1 MPVAAL
7 WPVIE
12 PRAVVCNS
20 VGLVSDFGDD
30 ELIRRTSC
38 KVLDDDWVYP
48 EIACPRIGSTCTS
61 SHGIIRSPMKRVED
75 VAEKR
80 VSRAITSVLTTAG
93 AAGLSFSG
101 CIIGGAMPSLLD
113 LAMGLGTVA
122 ADVR

>member
-1 MPVAAL
+1 
-7 WPVIE
+7 
-12 PRAVVCNS
+12 
-20 VGLVSDFGDD
+20 
-30 ELIRRTSC
+30 
-38 KVLDDDWVYP
+38 
-48 EIACPRIGSTCTS
+48 
-61 SHGIIRSPMKRVED
+61 MKRVED